1 VGTGC
6 AEVATA
12 GCFDQFGDP
21 GLGEDK
27 RLAPFF
33 AIDDR
38 CLGTAFA
45 AATRGLDGGLH
56 RSDEGFGFG
65 LCVDD
70 GGDEANVFVDV
81 GEGVGGEGEDG
92 EAGLEDCS
100 EGFEAVGDA
109 GDNEVGM
116 SGEDFAGVG
125 SPTVVEN
132 VGILGG
138 KPWES
143 FDAVASAGAEMIEPV
158 ERVKGDGDGG
168 LEGGYS
174 HQNSS
179 IASYSRL
186 YEAGLV
192 DCRQQLIARG
202 GIRAAA
208 PHHRQHHVHLQRP
221 QGSAR

>member
-1 VGTGC
+1 V
-6 AEVATA
+6 
-12 GCFDQFGDP
+12 DQ
-21 GLGEDK
+21 

-33 AIDDR
+33 AVDDR

-45 AATRGLDGGLH
+45 ATTRGFDGELH
-56 RSDEGFGFG
+56 LGDEGFGLR
-65 LCVDD
+65 LCIDD
-70 GGDEANVFVDV
+70 GGDEASVLVDV
-81 GEGVGGEGEDG
+81 GERVGSEGEDG
-92 EAGLEDCS
+92 EAGLEDCG
-100 EGFEAVGDA
+100 EGLDAVGNA

-125 SPTVVEN
+125 SPTVVEE

-138 KPWES
+138 QLWES

-158 ERVKGDGDGG
+158 ERGQGDGDGG

-174 HQNSS
+174 HQDSS
-179 IASYSRL
+179 IASYSGL
-186 YEAGLV
+186 HEAGLV
-192 DCRQQLIARG
+192 DCRQQLIAPG

-208 PHHRQHHVHLQRP
+208 PYHRQHHVHLQRP